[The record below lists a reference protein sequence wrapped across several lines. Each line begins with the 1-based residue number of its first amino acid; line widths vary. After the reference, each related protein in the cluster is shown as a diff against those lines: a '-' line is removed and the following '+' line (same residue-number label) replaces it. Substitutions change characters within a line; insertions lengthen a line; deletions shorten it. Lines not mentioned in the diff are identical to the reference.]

1 MKENRLFTTICLMA
15 AILFTACT
23 QDELVEQGN
32 TLPDGEYPLQI
43 GSVTITAESSEEP
56 WTRVTEKPDG
66 SGSVF
71 QGGERIGVRI
81 AGSEETGVYIIKVDD
96 AGNVTITPEK
106 TVYWKST
113 QPAEV
118 TAWYPAEASSVDL
131 GFQSLNGLTY
141 VLRGTGTG
149 GYQSPVTLSFTHQL
163 AKVRVKLNG
172 AKADDVTSVSVKS
185 RTSCTVAEGNMTA
198 ATDEGYIAMRQATY
212 NGHTYWEANVV
223 PDVEI
228 SDFQLSDGTKTVT
241 CTLTAPVTPVA
252 ATLHEI
258 TITVNPAVAD
268 GATIEESGTYTM
280 SGTYTQGVTI
290 NAADKDITLT
300 LDGVT
305 INTSGP
311 GINITSGS
319 PTIHVVGT
327 NNSVSSSASAG
338 IYAAENATVTIT
350 GNSREDELT
359 VSGGSGASGI
369 GGYILETY
377 NTYADCGDITIQH
390 ITLTASGSNSGI
402 QVAPGIGS
410 AGNAACGAITIDDA
424 TVYARGGTSNFQYAP
439 GIGCGFPDLNSP
451 TSIPTVIIKNQS
463 VVHTHRGGNNT
474 DYIGWAGDMNANTPA
489 TNSCNFGTGGSATS
503 STIYC
508 YTGSSTD
515 ADHIF
520 VYDASSNRT
529 EQ

>member
-1 MKENRLFTTICLMA
+1 MA
-15 AILFTACT
+15 AALLTACT
-23 QDELVEQGN
+23 QDGPAEPDT
-32 TLPDGEYPLQI
+32 TLTEGRYPLQI
-43 GSVTITAESSEEP
+43 DGITIDTQ
-56 WTRVTEKPDG
+56 TRVTENSDG
-66 SGSVF
+66 TGSVF
-71 QGGERIGVRI
+71 QPDDWITVETVPVMVCTYLVQEDGSLI
-81 AGSEETGVYIIKVDD
+81 ADPYTDPIYWPNKYMPLNITAHFSNTTLISDQSNRLAYLLQSTGSFTY
-96 AGNVTITPEK
+96 GNPV
-106 TVYWKST
+106 V
-113 QPAEV
+113 
-118 TAWYPAEASSVDL
+118 
-131 GFQSLNGLTY
+131 LT
-141 VLRGTGTG
+141 
-149 GYQSPVTLSFTHQL
+149 FTHQL
-163 AKVRVKLNG
+163 AKVRVELTGSSADKVTQVEVYGYTRFTHRSGSIVTSSEPGWITMHRTTYDGQTYVWGANLVPGQMLADSGGASVRLNG
-172 AKADDVTSVSVKS
+172 STTVS
-185 RTSCTVAEGNMTA
+185 
-198 ATDEGYIAMRQATY
+198 
-212 NGHTYWEANVV
+212 
-223 PDVEI
+223 I
-228 SDFQLSDGTKTVT
+228 SGPG
-241 CTLTAPVTPVA
+241 TLTAGAMHTIKVGVNEFPFPEGATPIDGSTGDISGEGDYYVTG
-252 ATLHEI
+252 TLTTPI
-258 TITVNPAVAD
+258 TITGGSPNIYLYKAEVISDN
-268 GATIEESGTYTM
+268 
-280 SGTYTQGVTI
+280 
-290 NAADKDITLT
+290 
-300 LDGVT
+300 
-305 INTSGP
+305 GP

-390 ITLTASGSNSGI
+390 ITLTASGSNSGT